1 MWVGPIIGGRR
12 KQSLN
17 SCFSK
22 GNQLIVP
29 IIMMAYILQK
39 TDYRLVSKYKK
50 SVPSEVYIHFFYLS
64 EEIHQENE
72 QELES
77 NGLLRASC
85 SLWVII

>member
-1 MWVGPIIGGRR
+1 
-12 KQSLN
+12 
-17 SCFSK
+17 
-22 GNQLIVP
+22 
-29 IIMMAYILQK
+29 MMAYILQK

-77 NGLLRASC
+77 DGLLRASC
-85 SLWVII
+85 GLWIIIEYCLYVCSTVAGWRCCCRAYFA